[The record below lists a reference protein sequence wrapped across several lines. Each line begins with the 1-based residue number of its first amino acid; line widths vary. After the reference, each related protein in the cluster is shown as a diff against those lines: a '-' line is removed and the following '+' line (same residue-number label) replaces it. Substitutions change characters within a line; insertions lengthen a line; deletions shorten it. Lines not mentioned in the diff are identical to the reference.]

1 MVVKFPILGEIHLAR
16 LRAIGKESLWPGDG
30 VARFGPY
37 SKTVLNAGTFLLKE
51 GRYDCTS

>member
-37 SKTVLNAGTFLLKE
+37 SNSPERRDLSFE
-51 GRYDCTS
+51 GGSL